1 MLTSLSERF
10 IPSYERR
17 EGGEPSKRRD
27 YLLPDKQFLIT
38 RNGMWLSYA
47 SLLLL
52 SWLLSLLLLVLSLP
66 YRRPWLIAHRL
77 PISSLSPSSWE
88 EGVA

>member
-1 MLTSLSERF
+1 MLTSPSELFLLSC
-10 IPSYERR
+10 ERR

-38 RNGMWLSYA
+38 RNGMLPSYA

-52 SWLLSLLLLVLSLP
+52 SLQLLVLSLP
-66 YRRPWLIAHRL
+66 
-77 PISSLSPSSWE
+77 
-88 EGVA
+88 